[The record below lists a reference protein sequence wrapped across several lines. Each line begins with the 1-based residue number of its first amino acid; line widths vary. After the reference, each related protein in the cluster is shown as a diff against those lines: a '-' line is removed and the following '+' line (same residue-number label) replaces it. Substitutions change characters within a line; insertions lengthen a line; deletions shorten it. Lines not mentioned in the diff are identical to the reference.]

1 MIKRIPSRLWMT
13 GLLTLAAAACSES
26 GGPTDTRPQPQS
38 DAVKFW
44 DVLASVRWNERAS
57 GLLVQRPPAS
67 IPRAV
72 RLLTYMSLAQY
83 RAVLAAEDPEG
94 RPTHPSVAAAVGAA
108 SIEVLTL
115 FYPGDAAAFE
125 AQLDADLEADQW
137 PGAKNQNVDAGKA
150 IGEAIGAAVV
160 ALAQS
165 DGFGTQSPGLPPVG
179 AGFWFSNGTPIVI
192 QLFGTRPFF
201 LSSPDQLRPD
211 APPAFGSDAF
221 LDALA
226 EVRAISDGRTDD
238 QLAFAQFWNSTT
250 TPFGPIFFNQT
261 AIDLIRERRRSER
274 EAARILAYSNA
285 AVFDALIACF
295 DAKFAYWF
303 IRPSQADPAITTPLG
318 LPNHPSYPSAHSC
331 ITSSFLTVLADAFPS
346 ERQEFEQMIADAGL
360 ARIIAG
366 IHYRF
371 DVEAG
376 QEIGRGVA
384 RLALA
389 GGLE

>member
-1 MIKRIPSRLWMT
+1 MIERIGSRLWMT
-13 GLLTLAAAACSES
+13 GLLALAAGACTESE
-26 GGPTDTRPQPQS
+26 GPTDVRPQPQFG
-38 DAVKFW
+38 AVKFW
-44 DVLASVRWNERAS
+44 NDHASVRWNERA
-57 GLLVQRPPAS
+57 GALLVQRAPPS
-67 IPRAV
+67 IPKAI

-83 RAVLAAEDPEG
+83 RAVLAAEDPKG
-94 RPTHPSVAAAVGAA
+94 RSTHASVAAAVGAA
-108 SIEVLTL
+108 SVEVLSL
-115 FYPGDAAAFE
+115 FYPADAAAFE
-125 AQLDADLEADQW
+125 AQLDGDLGADQW
-137 PGAKNQNVDAGKA
+137 PGAKNQDVAAGNA
-150 IGEAIGAAVV
+150 IGRSIGAAVV

-165 DGFGTQSPGLPPVG
+165 DGFNTQSPGLPPVG
-179 AGFWFSNGTPIVI
+179 PGFWVSSGAPIVI

-201 LSSPDQLRPD
+201 LSSPDQLRPGP
-211 APPAFGSDAF
+211 PPAFGSPEF
-221 LDALA
+221 LAALA
-226 EVRAISDGRTDD
+226 EVRAISDALTPE
-238 QLAFAQFWNSTT
+238 QIAFAQFWNQTT
-250 TPFGPIFFNQT
+250 TPFGPIFFNET
-261 AIDLIRERRRSER
+261 ANNLIRERRRTER

-285 AVFDALIACF
+285 AVFDAMIACF

-303 IRPSQADPAITTPLG
+303 IRPSQADPAITLPLG

-346 ERQEFEQMIADAGL
+346 ERDEFEQMITDAGL

-376 QEIGRGVA
+376 QQIGRGAA